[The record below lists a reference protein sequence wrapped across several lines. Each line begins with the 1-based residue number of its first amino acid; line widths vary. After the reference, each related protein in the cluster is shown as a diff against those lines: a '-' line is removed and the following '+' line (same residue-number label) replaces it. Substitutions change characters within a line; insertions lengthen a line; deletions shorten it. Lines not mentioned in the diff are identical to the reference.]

1 MNDLIKLSFSG
12 LGLFCILI
20 IQQSFEW
27 TYFDKSLEF
36 IPRLQADASDF
47 KESVW
52 LAYTNIGLALE
63 TVLPVV
69 IPYLFIS

>member
-1 MNDLIKLSFSG
+1 MNELIKVSFSG
-12 LGLFCILI
+12 FALFTILI

-36 IPRLQADASDF
+36 IPRLQADASNF
-47 KESVW
+47 KENAW

-63 TVLPVV
+63 TSLPIL
-69 IPYLFIS
+69 IPYIFIS